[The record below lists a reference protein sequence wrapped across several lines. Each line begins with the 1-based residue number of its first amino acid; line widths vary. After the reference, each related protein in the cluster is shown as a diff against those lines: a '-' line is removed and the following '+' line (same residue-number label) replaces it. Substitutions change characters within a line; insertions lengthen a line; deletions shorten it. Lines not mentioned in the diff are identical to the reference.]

1 MKRESRSRYLIKSV
15 VHASQIVAAFQTDGE
30 SLRLRDVAARTG
42 LTRMTC
48 FRLLFTLHQCGF
60 LEKIGDNLYRKR
72 ITLRPNRKFV
82 LGYAAHGQN
91 AALPK
96 DVQASLVR
104 AAEREQFELIVVDN
118 RYDSR
123 KALRNADRLVKERV
137 DLAIVFQADEIVAQD
152 IASKFLHAGIP
163 LIAIDI
169 PHPGAIYFGADNY
182 RAGVMAGHHLASWAN
197 KHWEGVVDEILILEV
212 ARAGSLPQAR
222 VRGMID
228 GLDAIR
234 ERGHR
239 VVKLD
244 GDGDFARSQ
253 EVVSA
258 YLRTSSARRIL
269 IGAATDPSAL
279 GALRAFEEAGRQ
291 LNCVVVGQNC
301 RSGRAQRTAVAWLAA
316 DRLGRLLPRALLR
329 HGDVPCARHPG
340 RQIHAI
346 GSVHEA
352 PARHPGER
360 QQHLSERPVSLRRPD
375 LVSLPKPICNAMQY
389 ACPAV
394 SPAGLSAV
402 QNGRMKLRP
411 LKSGKILHVL
421 LSVRLYCAAECAAHA
436 GRLLRRPG
444 PYDSISSQGAQPA
457 ESNSRACERYH
468 DVH

>member
-15 VHASQIVAAFQTDGE
+15 VHASQIVAAFQTEGE
-30 SLRLRDVAARTG
+30 ALRLRDVAARTG

-60 LEKIGDNLYRKR
+60 LEKIGDNLYRKC
-72 ITLRPNRKFV
+72 ITLRPSRKFV

-91 AALPK
+91 AAFPK
-96 DVQASLVR
+96 DVQASLVI

-137 DLAIVFQADEIVAQD
+137 DLAIVFQADEIVAQE

-169 PHPGAIYFGADNY
+169 PHPGATYFGADNY
-182 RAGVMAGHHLASWAN
+182 RAGVMAGHHLANWAN
-197 KHWEGVVDEILILEV
+197 KHWEGAVDEVLILEV

-228 GLDAIR
+228 GLEAIR
-234 ERGHR
+234 ERCHR
-239 VVKLD
+239 VVTLD

-253 EVVSA
+253 EVVRA

-291 LNCVVVGQNC
+291 LNCVAVGQNADLEG
-301 RSGRAQRTAVAWLAA
+301 RSELRSPGT
-316 DRLGRLLPRALLR
+316 RL
-329 HGDVPCARHPG
+329 
-340 RQIHAI
+340 I
-346 GSVHEA
+346 GSVAYFPERYGDMVMCL
-352 PARHPGER
+352 ARDI
-360 QQHLSERPVSLRRPD
+360 L
-375 LVSLPKPICNAMQY
+375 
-389 ACPAV
+389 
-394 SPAGLSAV
+394 AGKSTPSAV
-402 QNGRMKLRP
+402 FMRHQLVTRENVNSIYPNDQL
-411 LKSGKILHVL
+411 V
-421 LSVRLYCAAECAAHA
+421 CA
-436 GRLLRRPG
+436 G
-444 PYDSISSQGAQPA
+444 QTW
-457 ESNSRACERYH
+457 
-468 DVH
+468 